1 MVWESVV
8 ARRLA
13 WREDLSLLDGFL
25 ISCRRAVYSNEPRVL
40 APTSQWVGHSARVSV
55 CVYVWVIADSWKQGE
70 KTSLNR
76 DSIHN
81 CQSWRTDHIYGCN
94 DSNGHQTDRQPG
106 TTHWPDQ
113 QLDQVRVGVADIA
126 RASAA
131 SSRAAAAAAAIGIK
145 SVAMRHLQ

>member
-55 CVYVWVIADSWKQGE
+55 CVCVYV
-70 KTSLNR
+70 
-76 DSIHN
+76 
-81 CQSWRTDHIYGCN
+81 C
-94 DSNGHQTDRQPG
+94 
-106 TTHWPDQ
+106 
-113 QLDQVRVGVADIA
+113 VGDCRFLEA
-126 RASAA
+126 RRENQFE
-131 SSRAAAAAAAIGIK
+131 SRLH
-145 SVAMRHLQ
+145 S